1 MALGKTA
8 KLDDPE
14 IPHLKIL
21 VVDDDELNRR
31 MMKIL
36 LTREGHHVDLAAN
49 GMEALDAVKYQ
60 RFDIVFM
67 DLQMPT
73 IDGIESSRRIREWE
87 NGGMH
92 TFIVALTASY
102 MPEEGQRLFEAGVDN
117 YISKPFEIEHIQRM
131 LTLISK
137 NKPLDP
143 ILAHPAP
150 VSVVQPADTS
160 ILDVETGIHRV
171 GGELETYKDLLSDFV
186 RGFPKRMESL
196 EAYLLER
203 NMDAFSR
210 EAHNLKGVSS
220 NLGAMQL
227 ADCADTLD
235 KQGNEGYT
243 PLIEGSF
250 LELRKAEENLLRTA
264 NDFLASQGRIVE
276 QT

>member
-1 MALGKTA
+1 MALGKTD
-8 KLDDPE
+8 KLEDPN
-14 IPHLKIL
+14 IPHLRIL

-36 LTREGHHVDLAAN
+36 LTREGHDVELAAN
-49 GMEALDAVKYQ
+49 GMEALDAVKYHK
-60 RFDIVFM
+60 FDIVFM

-102 MPEEGQRLFEAGVDN
+102 LPEEGQRLFEAGIDN

-131 LTLISK
+131 LNLISK
-137 NKPLDP
+137 NKPMEPVLVHSDP
-143 ILAHPAP
+143 SPAL
-150 VSVVQPADTS
+150 QPTDTS
-160 ILDVETGIHRV
+160 VLD
-171 GGELETYKDLLSDFV
+171 LSDFL
-186 RGFPKRMESL
+186 RGLPKRL
-196 EAYLLER
+196 ETLQQDLLER

-210 EAHNLKGVSS
+210 EAHNLKGVAS

-227 ADCADTLD
+227 AECADLLD

-243 PLIEGSF
+243 PLVEGSF
-250 LELRKAEENLLRTA
+250 LELKNAEKNLLRTA
-264 NDFLASQGRIVE
+264 NEFLVKQGRMIE
-276 QT
+276 QA